1 MITIEKLSVQRG
13 TQQVLKDVSCQI
25 FAGEVVVLCGQSGSG
40 KSTLLNVLN
49 GLIPELY
56 PAQMTGAVRVARDSL
71 PTEDFPAYARKIGV
85 VFQNPKT
92 QFFTTD
98 VYSELAFTMEN
109 AGVEPAEIRKRIKEV
124 AEQFSLSELLDASV
138 FDLSGGEKQQIAIA
152 CATML
157 SHDLFLFDEPSS
169 NLDEEALQK
178 IAAAI
183 RLLKEQGKT
192 IVIAEHRLSYLTGIA
207 DRYLLLE
214 DGELVADYTSEALLS
229 QSPEQIHDLGLR
241 RINEPL
247 FELGP
252 SGSEEESSS
261 TGLIATNL
269 QVTYRRQ
276 LQPALDIAKLV
287 VPTQQVVGIVGPN
300 GAGKSTL
307 FQVITGLKK
316 CSAARFWLHGQPV
329 NQKQLLRESFL
340 VMQDVNLQLFFESVE
355 KELLAKAARPER
367 FEQVV
372 TLLKLEHLLRRHPHS
387 LSGGEKQRVAIGS
400 ALLSGKRLLFFDE
413 PTSGLDLHQ
422 MEEVGNLLQ
431 EVAKEVDLLAVISHD
446 KEFLDETCPYV
457 IQLEQGNLV
466 GTYQLVT
473 NGNKRKRKL

>member
-1 MITIEKLSVQRG
+1 MITIENLSVQRG
-13 TQQVLKDVSCQI
+13 QKTVLKEVSCQI
-25 FAGEVVVLCGQSGSG
+25 ATGEVVVLCGQSGSG

-56 PAQMTGAVRVARDSL
+56 PAEVTGHVWVDDTWL
-71 PTEDFPAYARKIGV
+71 PTEDFPSYARKIGV

-109 AGVEPAEIRKRIKEV
+109 AGVDPVIIRQRIEEV
-124 AEQFSLSELLDASV
+124 AEQLCLTDLLEASV
-138 FDLSGGEKQQIAIA
+138 FDLSGGEKQRVAIA

-169 NLDEEALQK
+169 NLDEQAIKQITEA
-178 IAAAI
+178 ISF
-183 RLLKEQGKT
+183 LKKQGKT

-207 DRYLLLE
+207 DRYLLLT
-214 DGELVADYTSEALLS
+214 DGQLVAEYTRETFLS
-229 QSPEQIHDLGLR
+229 HSPQQIHDFGLR
-241 RINEPL
+241 RINEPQ
-247 FELGP
+247 FIKEAP
-252 SGSEEESSS
+252 NKTEEASHP

-269 QVTYRRQ
+269 QVAYRRQ
-276 LQPALDIAKLV
+276 QQPALDIAKLA
-287 VPTQQVVGIVGPN
+287 VPTQQVVGLIGPN

-307 FQVITGLKK
+307 FQVIAGLKK
-316 CSAARFWLHGQPV
+316 CSAAQFWLHGQLV

-355 KELLAKAARPER
+355 KELLVKAAKPER

-372 TLLKLEHLLRRHPHS
+372 SLLKLKHLLQRHPQS

-400 ALLSGKRLLFFDE
+400 ALLSGKRCLLFDE
-413 PTSGLDLHQ
+413 PTSGLDLQQ
-422 MEEVGNLLQ
+422 MEEVGKLLQ
-431 EVAKEVDLLAVISHD
+431 EVAKEVDLLVVISHD
-446 KEFLDETCPYV
+446 REFLDGACSYV
-457 IQLEQGNLV
+457 IQLEQGKLV
-466 GTYQLVT
+466 AAHQQST
-473 NGNKRKRKL
+473 NVE

>member
-1 MITIEKLSVQRG
+1 MITIEKLSLKRG

-56 PAQMTGAVRVARDSL
+56 PAEMTGAVQVTGDSL

-109 AGVEPAEIRKRIKEV
+109 AGIEPVEIRKRIKEA

-138 FDLSGGEKQQIAIA
+138 FELSGGEKQRVAIA

-207 DRYLLLE
+207 DRYLLLAE
-214 DGELVADYTSEALLS
+214 GRLVTEYTSEALLS
-229 QSPEQIHDLGLR
+229 HTPQQIHNLGLR
-241 RINEPL
+241 RINEPQ
-247 FELGP
+247 FELAINETEGA
-252 SGSEEESSS
+252 SFSAD
-261 TGLIATNL
+261 LIATNL

-276 LQPALDIAKLV
+276 QQPALDIAKLV
-287 VPTQQVVGIVGPN
+287 VPTRQVVGLIGPN

-307 FQVITGLKK
+307 FQVFAGLKK
-316 CSAARFWLHGQPV
+316 CSAAQFWLHGQPI

-372 TLLKLEHLLRRHPHS
+372 TLLELEHLLRRHPQS

-413 PTSGLDLHQ
+413 PTSGLDLKQ

-457 IQLEQGNLV
+457 IQLEQGKLV
-466 GTYQLVT
+466 DTYQLAT
-473 NGNKRKRKL
+473 NGG

>member
-1 MITIEKLSVQRG
+1 MITIEKLSLKRG

-56 PAQMTGAVRVARDSL
+56 PAEMTGVVQVAGDSL

-109 AGVEPAEIRKRIKEV
+109 AGVEPVEIRKRIKEV

-138 FDLSGGEKQQIAIA
+138 FELSGGEKQRVAIA

-157 SHDLFLFDEPSS
+157 SHTP
-169 NLDEEALQK
+169 Q
-178 IAAAI
+178 
-183 RLLKEQGKT
+183 
-192 IVIAEHRLSYLTGIA
+192 
-207 DRYLLLE
+207 
-214 DGELVADYTSEALLS
+214 
-229 QSPEQIHDLGLR
+229 QIHNLGLR
-241 RINEPL
+241 RINEPQ
-247 FELGP
+247 FELAINETEGA
-252 SGSEEESSS
+252 SISAD
-261 TGLIATNL
+261 LIATNL

-276 LQPALDIAKLV
+276 QQPALDIAKLV
-287 VPTQQVVGIVGPN
+287 VPTRQVVGLIGPN

-307 FQVITGLKK
+307 FQVFAGLKK
-316 CSAARFWLHGQPV
+316 CSAAQFWLHGQPI
-329 NQKQLLRESFL
+329 NQKQLLRENFL

-372 TLLKLEHLLRRHPHS
+372 TLLELEHLLRRHPQS

-413 PTSGLDLHQ
+413 PTSGLDLQQ

-457 IQLEQGNLV
+457 IQLEQGKLV
-466 GTYQLVT
+466 DTYQLAT
-473 NGNKRKRKL
+473 NGG